1 LSDQIM
7 IGNREQLTEGVI
19 KQSLK
24 GIVQLIFFLD
34 KHQRVLKVKNG
45 LKLEFRTMGIGWYS

>member
-1 LSDQIM
+1 M

-24 GIVQLIFFLD
+24 GIVQLMFFFLD